1 MRSTRIVL
9 LVATLTVAGLLS
21 SAPAGADTVL
31 LVNGDSLTGQL
42 QVTELTVLIPTG
54 SLRIGRGEISQ
65 VVLGIATG
73 DSVEFRSGQ
82 SVGGTVDQP
91 SYAIRLPSGQTV
103 VLERERVLVVRFS
116 K

>member
-1 MRSTRIVL
+1 MRATRIVL
-9 LVATLTVAGLLS
+9 LVAAVTL

-31 LVNGDSLTGQL
+31 LGNGDSLTGEL

-54 SLRIGRGEISQ
+54 GLRIGRGEISQ
-65 VVLGIATG
+65 VVFGTATG
-73 DSVEFRSGQ
+73 DTVEFRSGR

-103 VLERERVLVVRFS
+103 VLERERILVVRFS